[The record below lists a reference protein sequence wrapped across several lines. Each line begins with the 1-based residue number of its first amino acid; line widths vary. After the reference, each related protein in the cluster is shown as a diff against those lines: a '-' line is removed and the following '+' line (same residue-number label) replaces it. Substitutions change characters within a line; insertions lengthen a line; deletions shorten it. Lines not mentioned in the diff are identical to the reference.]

1 MDLFLTLE
9 KKQRKQNYQQC
20 SEMKFFLE
28 NVSILNEAELFNIYK
43 KASKPFDV
51 VRANLIIR
59 AIQNKDYIERSY
71 LKIVKSDTLK
81 GNEPDPNS
89 PKIKDALELVF
100 KSLPYYLLN
109 KEKIYIPIFSKTV
122 NEIYTSSLNKLLK
135 KPYRSLMKNFDAAC
149 VDPFDYYGSSI
160 FNSYF
165 TRLILLKKK
174 GVYSSYYD
182 YDSSSIYFVNG
193 QGRLDASLCLFDVY
207 LQNPST
213 NHMLGRL
220 AGVVDAYYENNKDK
234 MSKNLVENKLISRR
248 IYNLIKSGDNEIIND
263 EKEI

>member
-1 MDLFLTLE
+1 MNLFLTLE
-9 KKQRKQNYQQC
+9 KKQRKMNYQK
-20 SEMKFFLE
+20 SAEMKFFLE
-28 NVSILNEAELFNIYK
+28 NTSILNEIELFNIYK

-81 GNEPDPNS
+81 GNDPDPS
-89 PKIKDALELVF
+89 SLKIKDSLEKVF
-100 KSLPYYLLN
+100 KNLPYYLLD

-122 NEIYTSSLNKLLK
+122 NEIYSTSLNKLLK
-135 KPYRSLMKNFDAAC
+135 MPYKSLMKNFDAAC

-165 TRLILLKKK
+165 TKLILLKKE
-174 GVYSSYYD
+174 GEYSAYYD

-193 QGRLDASLCLFDVY
+193 QGRLDARLCLFDIY

-213 NHMLGRL
+213 NHMMERL
-220 AGVVDAYYENNKDK
+220 SGVVDAYYKNDKEK
-234 MSKNLVENKLISRR
+234 MSKELVDNKLISSR
-248 IYNLIKSGDNEIIND
+248 IYSLICSDKNETIIQD
-263 EKEI
+263 KEI